1 MNNYRVSIV
10 RIEHT
15 VYQYDV
21 EAKNEEDAELLANEL
36 FDDTDLDKGEI
47 VHGENFV
54 NQIEIIK

>member
-1 MNNYRVSIV
+1 MNKYKVSIV

-21 EAKNEEDAELLANEL
+21 EAKNEGDAELLANEL